1 MSRVVPSGARSKKVQ
16 FILSGMN
23 PICVSAQARIEHGL
37 RTTENCNLIGNKW
50 AVDMLRKHIVNGTT
64 RHAYL
69 FAGPPGLGRRTLA
82 LRFAQALN
90 CITPAAPGIPCGECR
105 DCKQIAAMH
114 HADMTV
120 IQAESEGGTLKVDQI
135 REARRTL
142 VLKPYQASYRV
153 ALFLR
158 FQEANDNAANALL
171 KTLEEAPS
179 YAVLILTA
187 DNPEQLL
194 PTIVSRCEVLRL
206 RPLRVDD
213 VTNELERRGIEN
225 GRAKLIAH
233 ISGGRFGYALRLLED
248 DALLGWREERLN
260 DLQTLLSASRVE
272 KFAYAEKL
280 SKDKESMR
288 QAILVW
294 LSYWRDV
301 MLRTVQAETPL
312 VNVDRNLEIEDVAG
326 KLDLSAARQMV
337 CTLEGALEK
346 MERNVNSR
354 LLAEVLLLDLPKV

>member
-1 MSRVVPSGARSKKVQ
+1 MTD
-16 FILSGMN
+16 N
-23 PICVSAQARIEHGL
+23 W
-37 RTTENCNLIGNKW
+37 NLIGHEW
-50 AVDMLRKHIVNGTT
+50 AVDMLKKHVVNGTT

-90 CITPAAPGIPCGECR
+90 CQTPVEAGIPCGQCR
-105 DCKQIAAMH
+105 DCKQIEAMQ
-114 HADMTV
+114 HADLTI

-135 REARRTL
+135 REARRSLT
-142 VLKPYQASYRV
+142 LKPYQSNYRV
-153 ALFLR
+153 ALFFR

-206 RPLRVDD
+206 RPLKIESVQSA
-213 VTNELERRGIEN
+213 LENRGIET
-225 GRAKLIAH
+225 GQARLIAH
-233 ISGGRFGYALRLLED
+233 ISGGRFGYALRLIENETLLEK
-248 DALLGWREERLN
+248 REERLN
-260 DLQTLLSASRVE
+260 DLQSLISASRVE
-272 KFAYAEKL
+272 KFAYADKL
-280 SKDKESMR
+280 ARDKESMR
-288 QAILVW
+288 QAVLIW

-301 MLRTVQAETPL
+301 MLRSAQAETPL
-312 VNVDRNLEIEDVAG
+312 VNVDRNVEIEDLAG
-326 KLDLSAARQMV
+326 RLDLSIARRAV
-337 CTLEGALEK
+337 SDFEDVLEK

-354 LLAEVLLLDLPKV
+354 LLAEVLLLDLPKA

>member
-1 MSRVVPSGARSKKVQ
+1 MADNWKLV
-16 FILSGMN
+16 
-23 PICVSAQARIEHGL
+23 
-37 RTTENCNLIGNKW
+37 GNEW
-50 AVDMLRKHIVNGTT
+50 AVDMLQKHVVNGTT

-82 LRFAQALN
+82 VRFAQALN
-90 CITPAAPGIPCGECR
+90 CQTPVAPGIPCGECR
-105 DCKQIAAMH
+105 DCRQIEAMQY
-114 HADMTV
+114 ADLTV
-120 IQAESEGGTLKVDQI
+120 IQAEAEGGTLKVDQI
-135 REARRTL
+135 REARRSLT
-142 VLKPYQASYRV
+142 LKPYQANYRV

-206 RPLRVDD
+206 RPLQVDQ
-213 VTNELERRGIEN
+213 VQKELENRGVE
-225 GRAKLIAH
+225 GDRAKLLAH
-233 ISGGRFGYALRLLED
+233 ISGGRFGYAQRLIED
-248 DALLGWREERLN
+248 ASLLGWREERLN
-260 DLQTLLSASRVE
+260 DLQSLISASRVE
-272 KFAYAEKL
+272 KFAYADKL
-280 SKDKESMR
+280 ARDKESMR
-288 QAILVW
+288 QAVLVW

-301 MLRTVQAETPL
+301 MLRTAHASTPL
-312 VNVDRNLEIEDVAG
+312 VNVDRNVEIEDLAQR
-326 KLDLSAARQMV
+326 LDLSIARRV
-337 CTLEGALEK
+337 VSSLEQVLEK

>member
-1 MSRVVPSGARSKKVQ
+1 
-16 FILSGMN
+16 MN
-23 PICVSAQARIEHGL
+23 S
-37 RTTENCNLIGNKW
+37 NWDLIGHEW
-50 AVDMLRKHIVNGTT
+50 AVDMLKKHVIHGTT

-69 FAGPPGLGRRTLA
+69 FCGPPGLGRRTLA

-90 CITPAAPGIPCGECR
+90 CPTPAEPGIPCGSCR
-105 DCKQIAAMH
+105 DCKQIESMA
-114 HADMTV
+114 HADLTV
-120 IQAESEGGTLKVDQI
+120 IQADAEGGTLKVDQI
-135 REARRTL
+135 RESRKTL
-142 VLKPYQASYRV
+142 VLKPYMSKFRV

-206 RPLRVDD
+206 RPLAIEEVQRG
-213 VTNELERRGIEN
+213 LESRGIER

-233 ISGGRFGYALRLLED
+233 ISSGRFGYALRLVED
-248 DALLGWREERLN
+248 NALLEKREERLN
-260 DLQTLLSASRVE
+260 DLLSLLPASRVE
-272 KFAYAEKL
+272 KFAYADKL
-280 SKDKESMR
+280 SRDKDSMR
-288 QAILVW
+288 QALLFW

-301 MLRTVQAETPL
+301 MLRTAQAETPL
-312 VNVDRNLEIEDVAG
+312 VNVDRNVEIEGLAG
-326 KLDLSAARQMV
+326 QLDLSAARKV
-337 CTLEGALEK
+337 VEKLENALEQ
-346 MERNVNSR
+346 MEKNVNPR